1 MAAQTQN
8 TAKKSSIVTRLNQIL
23 CLGLLVLSLSA
34 CAGTKERIDQ
44 IGKAPALSPIEDP
57 TQKADYKKVSLP
69 MPPTIEETAK
79 SNSNSLWQANRQG
92 FFKDQRAHQIGDI
105 LTVLIEIKDDAELEN
120 TTERSRNNTENAALP
135 NFLGLESKL
144 GKILPQ
150 AVTPSSLVDMN
161 SSSGVNGT
169 GKVERDE
176 EVNFKVAA
184 MIAQVL
190 PNGNLVIN
198 GRQEVRVNHEVRE
211 LLVAGVIRPED
222 ITNTNTIS
230 YDKIAEAR
238 ISYGGRGLIS
248 DVQKPRY
255 GQEFFDIVYPF

>member
-1 MAAQTQN
+1 MTAQTYN
-8 TAKKSSIVTRLNQIL
+8 TAKQSKVITRINQVL

-34 CAGTKERIDQ
+34 CASTKERIDQ
-44 IGKAPALSPIEDP
+44 IGKAPALSPIEDHTAKP
-57 TQKADYKKVSLP
+57 EYKKVSLP
-69 MPPTIEETAK
+69 MPPQPEASAK
-79 SNSNSLWQANRQG
+79 PTSNSLWQANRQG
-92 FFKDQRAHQIGDI
+92 FFKDQRAHSIGDI

-120 TTERSRNNTENAALP
+120 TSTRSRNNTENAAMP
-135 NFLGLESKL
+135 NLFGLETKL
-144 GKILPQ
+144 GKLLPD
-150 AVTPSSLVDMN
+150 AVSPSSLVDL
-161 SSSGVNGT
+161 SSQSNVNGT

-230 YDKIAEAR
+230 YEKIAEAR